1 MAKEKSPTTE
11 DVTSGIVGALDEL
24 LAAGVDPES
33 VEMVSLTTTH
43 TTNAIIERQGLDRVG
58 VLRLARPTGTTIPP
72 MTGWPSDL
80 KETLGGTD
88 NVAMLHGGYEF
99 DGSTISPLNETQVRE
114 ALRSMADSVDAIAV
128 TGAFSPAR
136 ADQEERVAEIV
147 TDELSEEVPVTL
159 SAEIASISL
168 LERENSAILN
178 AAVCSV
184 VRRAIGAVQEALA
197 DRKIEA
203 RLFIVQNDGSVM
215 DADYAERYPIFT
227 VASGPAASIRGAVFL
242 SGIENGVVRRRR
254 AGYSV
259 LSPPPRSCI
268 WRGPTV

>member
-1 MAKEKSPTTE
+1 M
-11 DVTSGIVGALDEL
+11 
-24 LAAGVDPES
+24 
-33 VEMVSLTTTH
+33 
-43 TTNAIIERQGLDRVG
+43 
-58 VLRLARPTGTTIPP
+58 
-72 MTGWPSDL
+72 
-80 KETLGGTD
+80 
-88 NVAMLHGGYEF
+88 
-99 DGSTISPLNETQVRE
+99 
-114 ALRSMADSVDAIAV
+114 
-128 TGAFSPAR
+128 
-136 ADQEERVAEIV
+136 
-147 TDELSEEVPVTL
+147 TL